1 MRPSAFPARRRG
13 ATDESP
19 SGAAELKRT
28 AARPGSWPLWLVVA
42 AVAVFVIDRLTKFWV
57 VHSLGL
63 GQELWP
69 GAPVH
74 IHYIEN
80 SGAAFSILP
89 NLDWLFLLVALLVVA
104 AAIWFWRRL
113 AAEHWWVQAAVGMVV
128 GGAVA
133 NGIDRITQGYV
144 VDFIQ
149 LPHWP
154 VFNVADSGITVGMVL
169 VVLRFLLE
177 GRRDG

>member
-1 MRPSAFPARRRG
+1 V
-13 ATDESP
+13 T
-19 SGAAELKRT
+19 
-28 AARPGSWPLWLVVA
+28 
-42 AVAVFVIDRLTKFWV
+42 
-57 VHSLGL
+57 HSLAL

-80 SGAAFSILP
+80 SGAAFSLLP
-89 NLDWLFLLVALLVVA
+89 NVDWLFLLVAALVVG
-104 AAIWFWRRL
+104 AAIWFWRQL
-113 AAEHWWVQAAVGMVV
+113 AIEAWWVQAAVGMVV

-133 NGIDRITQGYV
+133 NAIDRFSQGYV
-144 VDFIQ
+144 VDFLQ

-154 VFNVADSGITVGMVL
+154 VFNVADSGISVGMVL
-169 VVLRFLLE
+169 IVVHFLLQ

>member
-1 MRPSAFPARRRG
+1 M
-13 ATDESP
+13 
-19 SGAAELKRT
+19 
-28 AARPGSWPLWLVVA
+28 VVA
-42 AVAVFVIDRLTKFWV
+42 AVVVFGLDRLTKFWV
-57 VHSLGL
+57 VHSLLL

-104 AAIWFWRRL
+104 AALWFWRRL
-113 AAEHWWVQAAVGMVV
+113 AREAWWVQAAVGMVV
-128 GGAVA
+128 GGAIA

-169 VVLRFLLE
+169 LVLRFLLE
-177 GRRDG
+177 GRRDA

>member
-1 MRPSAFPARRRG
+1 M
-13 ATDESP
+13 
-19 SGAAELKRT
+19 
-28 AARPGSWPLWLVVA
+28 VVA
-42 AVAVFVIDRLTKFWV
+42 AVVVFGLDRLTKFWV
-57 VHSLGL
+57 THALFL

-89 NLDWLFLLVALLVVA
+89 NLDWLFLLVALLVVGA
-104 AAIWFWRRL
+104 ALWYWRRL
-113 AAEHWWVQAAVGMVV
+113 ASEHWWVQAAVGMVV
-128 GGAVA
+128 GGAIA

-169 VVLRFLLE
+169 LVLRFLLE
-177 GRRDG
+177 SRRDG